1 MARTKVKDIR
11 EGSADELAARL
22 RDLKQE
28 ALNLRLQQATGQL
41 ENSARIR
48 IVRREIARLH
58 TILTGRSQALH
69 GVYPGYAFPL

>member
-11 EGSADELAARL
+11 ECSADEIAIRL

-28 ALNLRLQQATGQL
+28 ALHLRLQQATGQL

-48 IVRREIARLH
+48 VVRREAARIL
-58 TILTGRSQALH
+58 TILSDRKRA
-69 GVYPGYAFPL
+69 

>member
-11 EGSADELAARL
+11 ECSADEIAIRL

-28 ALNLRLQQATGQL
+28 ALHLRLQQATGQL

-48 IVRREIARLH
+48 VVRREVARIL
-58 TILTGRSQALH
+58 TILSDRKRA
-69 GVYPGYAFPL
+69 